1 MNRTQEKLREI
12 KISYKTDK
20 SVYVSKSISSSR
32 DAYNYL
38 KEFYSEEDICCQE
51 QFVVMFLNR
60 ASKPIGAIPLFKGG
74 LSSTIV
80 DCKLI
85 FATALKSLASS
96 IIISHNHPSGNLTPS
111 TEDNRITQKIKEGC
125 QLLDLSLLDHVI
137 LTPDDKYFSYADEG
151 IL

>member
-1 MNRTQEKLREI
+1 MTKTQDKLREI
-12 KISYKTDK
+12 KISYKSDK
-20 SVYVSKSISSSR
+20 GVYLSKSISSSV

-38 KEFYSEEDICCQE
+38 KEFYSDDDICCQE
-51 QFVVMFLNR
+51 HFVVMFLNR
-60 ASKPIGAIPLFKGG
+60 ANKPIGAIPLFKGG

-111 TEDNRITQKIKEGC
+111 AEDRRITAKIKEGC
-125 QLLDLSLLDHVI
+125 TLLDLSLLDHVI
-137 LTPDDKYFSYADEG
+137 LSPDEKYYSFADEG

>member
-1 MNRTQEKLREI
+1 
-12 KISYKTDK
+12 
-20 SVYVSKSISSSR
+20 
-32 DAYNYL
+32 
-38 KEFYSEEDICCQE
+38 
-51 QFVVMFLNR
+51 MFLNR